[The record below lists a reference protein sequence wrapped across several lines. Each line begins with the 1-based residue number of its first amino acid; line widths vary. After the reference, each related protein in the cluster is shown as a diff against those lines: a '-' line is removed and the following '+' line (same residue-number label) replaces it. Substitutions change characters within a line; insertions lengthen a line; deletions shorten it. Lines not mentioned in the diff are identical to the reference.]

1 MGRPRR
7 YDENELL
14 EAAQE
19 LFWTRG
25 YDRTS
30 VEDIAAASGVATSS
44 LYATHGSKRDL
55 FLQVFRRYCA
65 GRVDVVAD
73 AVSDSTDDGD
83 ELLAIFLRRVVDDCV
98 SYPDRR
104 GCLML
109 TSLTELRERFPE
121 VVEISTVTIAAME
134 EAVATALAH
143 TAHRAGRRLHA
154 RDVAARAEQAVLASQ
169 AVIHLSRLPLPR
181 PRLLAMGE
189 ALLRS

>member
-14 EAAQE
+14 DAAQE

-30 VEDIAAASGVATSS
+30 VEDIAAASDVATSS

-121 VVEISTVTIAAME
+121 VVEISTVAIAAME